1 MDSGKSNQETE
12 PQMHK
17 THTHTHRSIHLCWFL
32 LLVLAADYKLQKP
45 QRTQSV
51 LKSLNLIRWLQQSY
65 FRKQQTQPT
74 VMLEFAF
81 LISVL
86 RSATFLFAHLAAKGQ
101 PDGISNEKLQGY
113 SQHTQT
119 LPFRTDH
126 SVMESFFRIQTSLEC
141 LHFL

>member
-1 MDSGKSNQETE
+1 
-12 PQMHK
+12 MHMA
-17 THTHTHRSIHLCWFL
+17 HRSIRLCWFL

-65 FRKQQTQPT
+65 FRKQQTHLT

-81 LISVL
+81 LISML
-86 RSATFLFAHLAAKGQ
+86 GSAAVLFAHLAAKGQ
-101 PDGISNEKLQGY
+101 PDRISNEKLQGY

-126 SVMESFFRIQTSLEC
+126 SKPPWNAYIFSSTDRF
-141 LHFL
+141 